1 MMNVMSA
8 NVGRRRVGLFLA
20 CVIAG
25 FLAFTLAPGGPAAY
39 AQDIEPR
46 TYSNAPIGV
55 NFLIAGYVY
64 TDGGLAS
71 DPSLPLTNPQVR
83 TDTWVLGYARSID
96 VLGRSGKFDVVL
108 PYGSFSGSGN
118 VAGQPE
124 QREMTGFGD
133 PRLRFSVNF
142 YGAPALTLAEFADYQ
157 QDLILGASVQ
167 VSVPLGQYDDTKVIN
182 LGNNRWFV
190 KPEIGASKAVGRWT
204 LEITAAAT
212 FFTDNNDFYG
222 GKTRA
227 QDPIYST
234 QGHVIYSFQSGIWAA
249 LDATYFNGGRTT
261 IDGVKGNDLIQNSR
275 VGLTVALPVDRRN
288 SVKLYAS
295 RSMSTSIG
303 GNYDLYGV
311 AWQYRWGAGL

>member
-1 MMNVMSA
+1 MNAMSA
-8 NVGRRRVGLFLA
+8 NDGRRRVGLFLA

-83 TDTWVLGYARSID
+83 THTGVLAYARSID

-108 PYGSFSGSGN
+108 PYGSFSGSGDL
-118 VAGQPE
+118 AGQPH

-190 KPEIGASKAVGRWT
+190 KPEIGASKALGRWT

-234 QGHVIYSFQSGIWAA
+234 QAHVIYSFQSGIWAA

-261 IDGVKGNDLIQNSR
+261 TDGVQGNDLIQNSR
-275 VGLTVALPVDRRN
+275 AGLTVALPVDRRN